1 MKKKVN
7 KKKVEYSLKD
17 ASVKD
22 ILRDMQLRIRKN
34 NAEFNKKKFKKK
46 YWSFR
51 LKLHRIKM
59 GIKKSFRGTSYYKVE
74 NSKLEKQI
82 DLQYKIMHDYD
93 NDRKN
98 IKERLDDIYNIVA
111 NLDGRTINRI
121 KIKPNEE
128 TDISI
133 NLKDYLLDEIND
145 IKHNYLKTQSK
156 KYEDSYISRKL

>member
-7 KKKVEYSLKD
+7 KKEVEYSLKD

-59 GIKKSFRGTSYYKVE
+59 SIKKLFRGASYYKVE

-98 IKERLDDIYNIVA
+98 IKERLDYIYNIVA

-128 TDISI
+128 IDISI
-133 NLKDYLLDEIND
+133 NLKDYLLDEINY

>member
-7 KKKVEYSLKD
+7 KKEVEYNLKD

-34 NAEFNKKKFKKK
+34 DAEFNKKKFKKK
-46 YWSFR
+46 YWSLR
-51 LKLHRIKM
+51 LKLHRAKID
-59 GIKKSFRGTSYYKVE
+59 IKKPFRNTSYYITE
-74 NSKLEKQI
+74 NARLNKQI

-93 NDRKN
+93 DDRKN

-156 KYEDSYISRKL
+156 KYEDSYRSRKL